1 MNAKNIRIVYMGTP
15 DFAVAPLKH
24 LIENNYNVVGVI
36 TTADKPAGR
45 GKKIHESAVK
55 KYAKEQGLTILQPSK
70 LKDPEFNKQLADL
83 KPDLQIIV
91 AFRMLPEIVWQLPKL
106 GTFNLHASLLPQY
119 RGAAPINWAIIK
131 GEKTT
136 GITTFLL
143 DKEID
148 TGKILLQ
155 EKIEITDKDNV
166 GSLHDR
172 MMEKGAKLVVKTVN
186 LIAGGNIS
194 PKLQKE
200 LISDVSA
207 LKPAPK
213 IFKNDC
219 KINWEQNGKKTYDFI
234 RGLSPYPAAWTVF
247 QNINGDKILTAKI
260 FETEWIEDKHDFLQS
275 EIDSDK
281 KTYFYIAVPDGFI
294 SVKSIQLEGKKRMNI
309 ADFLRGFDVEN
320 YLIDPKPSCLI

>member
-119 RGAAPINWAIIK
+119 RGAAPINWAIIN

-155 EKIEITDKDNV
+155 EEIEITDTDNV
-166 GSLHDR
+166 GSLHDK
-172 MMEKGAKLVVKTVN
+172 MMGKGAKLVVKTVN
-186 LIAGGNIS
+186 LITEGNIS

-200 LISDVSA
+200 LISDIST

-260 FETEWIEDKHDFLQS
+260 FETEWIEEKHDFLQS